1 MPDKIKEV
9 PFENPVMTG
18 VAATNRPHIM
28 GLQPISTY
36 DKDGETWAKVP
47 ILVLGRWL
55 HKEKILNFRD
65 KFVERIKSAL
75 SSGDAGHDV
84 ALDSRHHPEKGAM
97 GWIKDLVTETLE
109 NGKRQVSALTKLTK
123 WGIEAIGDELFK
135 YGSIEFHPNFQNRS
149 AEPAGLSFEGEGNEM
164 VFLEEGEQPIKAEQP
179 TQVQEETMPEE
190 TQTPAVGQEDAVSL
204 EQFNEVQLK
213 LQQMEERLEA
223 ERSRSASLEQM
234 AVKQFVDSIVIRA
247 ENYRDDGQRAHSKVA
262 LEWLE
267 NVLLEKPVGETI
279 KLEEDAEIGDVRAY
293 YRQAIA
299 NLFETMPGV
308 VPMAQPQTEP
318 AEDRMKLSH
327 DGEDDEL
334 TLEGRNE
341 IRGIWG
347 KAPVKKEE

>member
-1 MPDKIKEV
+1 
-9 PFENPVMTG
+9 
-18 VAATNRPHIM
+18 
-28 GLQPISTY
+28 
-36 DKDGETWAKVP
+36 
-47 ILVLGRWL
+47 
-55 HKEKILNFRD
+55 
-65 KFVERIKSAL
+65 
-75 SSGDAGHDV
+75 
-84 ALDSRHHPEKGAM
+84 
-97 GWIKDLVTETLE
+97 
-109 NGKRQVSALTKLTK
+109 
-123 WGIEAIGDELFK
+123 
-135 YGSIEFHPNFQNRS
+135 
-149 AEPAGLSFEGEGNEM
+149 M